1 MFVYSVLS
9 YPRSI
14 LRSWLSVTLEFSV
27 SGQNILEM
35 AREAGADISD
45 AVNKC
50 VASILKEKHKEQD
63 IPLVVNLSLP
73 HTAVEALNVSLI
85 VSLIKNFPEVFI
97 FITLV
102 IIPVTSGSYK
112 FLVIITIA
120 SHTYWVIPELV
131 WDITGKSLAFL
142 N

>member
-1 MFVYSVLS
+1 
-9 YPRSI
+9 
-14 LRSWLSVTLEFSV
+14 
-27 SGQNILEM
+27 M

-63 IPLVVNLSLP
+63 IPLVVNHSLL

-85 VSLIKNFPEVFI
+85 VGLIKIFPEVFT

-102 IIPVTSGSYK
+102 LIPVTSGSYK

-120 SHTYWVIPELV
+120 SHTY
-131 WDITGKSLAFL
+131 
-142 N
+142 